1 MSARRVEYVGAV
13 QVVFEEIDGAVIGRI
28 EVCPGMESDVEMLMT
43 LAAGAL
49 VDMMNS
55 VDLELK
61 NEPVQNRAA
70 RRAAMRR
77 KH

>member
-1 MSARRVEYVGAV
+1 MSEFVGAV
-13 QVVFEEIDGAVIGRI
+13 QVVFEEIDGAVIGHI
-28 EVCPGMESDVEMLMT
+28 EVCPGSESDVEMLMT